1 MPLIPVGTDIRLH
14 RPPLANWLLI
24 GLNVGAHL
32 VLSQARFAAV
42 GRQLALDASLPAL
55 YQYISYQFVHGDWMH
70 LAGNMLFLWIFG
82 NAVCD
87 RLGSLAYVLFYLAG
101 GVAAGVVYA
110 SVSEGP
116 MVGASGAIAAV
127 TTAFLVL
134 FPRVHI
140 RVLLWFFVLTV
151 FEMPA
156 LWLIVL
162 KIILWDN
169 VIAPSIDR
177 NAAMANVAYSAH
189 LGGYAFGFLTTLL
202 LLAGRAVDRN
212 PFDLLAIWS
221 RWYRRTPLPTDAVAG
236 RVGPR
241 PVRARELSSRP
252 IEPLEPSAPQ
262 RLRNEVIDAIETR
275 QYRHAAELYRRLR
288 RLDPHHVLPRSHQLE
303 LANHLAQQQS
313 YLEAVEA
320 YEAFL
325 TAYPSAA
332 DAPRVRLLVGLLCH
346 RHLHQHGRAIE
357 HLRHAVAALA
367 VGSQRELAAQEL
379 AAAEAALIQTPPA
392 GAGGESFSGTSGP

>member
-1 MPLIPVGTDIRLH
+1 MPLIPIGTDIRLR
-14 RPPLANWLLI
+14 RPPIGNWLLI
-24 GLNVGAHL
+24 GLNIGAYL
-32 VLSQARFAAV
+32 VLAQPKFAAA
-42 GRQLALDASLPAL
+42 REQLALDGSLPAL
-55 YQYISYQFVHGDWMH
+55 YQYISYQFEHGDLMH

-87 RLGSLAYVLFYLAG
+87 RMGSVAYVLFYLAG
-101 GVAAGVVYA
+101 GVSAGVAYA
-110 SVSEGP
+110 SVSDSP
-116 MVGASGAIAAV
+116 MIGASGAIAAV

-140 RVLLWFFVLTV
+140 RLLLWFFVLTV

-169 VIAPSIDR
+169 ILAPSIDR
-177 NAAMANVAYSAH
+177 DAALANVAYSAH
-189 LGGYAFGFLTTLL
+189 LGGYAFGFLMTMLL
-202 LLAGRAVDRN
+202 VAVRAIERN

-221 RWYRRTPLPTDAVAG
+221 RWYRRTPLPTDAITA
-236 RVGPR
+236 RISPR

-252 IEPLEPSAPQ
+252 IEPLEPSECD
-262 RLRNEVIDAIETR
+262 RLRDETIDAIETR
-275 QYRHAAELYRRLR
+275 QYGRAAERYGRLR
-288 RLDPHHVLPRSHQLE
+288 RLDPEHVLPRSHQLE
-303 LANHLAQQQS
+303 IANYLAQQAR
-313 YLEAVEA
+313 YADAVEA

-325 TAYPSAA
+325 EAYPSAA

-346 RHLHQHGRAIE
+346 RHLRQHARAVE
-357 HLRHAVAALA
+357 HLRAAVAGLA

-379 AAAEAALIQTPPA
+379 AAAQACLSGSPPA
-392 GAGGESFSGTSGP
+392 GPSEAFSEEPSP